1 MTWPAITAIAIFVVS
16 YLLLAF
22 EIVHKATSVMAGAV
36 LMIILGIIT
45 QHTALHGDQTL
56 NIQGVDWNTIL
67 LLVGMMVIVAIT
79 RQTGGFEWVA
89 IKAAKAV
96 RGHPTK
102 VIMLLCIVTAI
113 LSAFLDNVTTVI
125 VLAPVTILIFERLEA
140 DPVPALISIILASN
154 FGGTATLIGDPP
166 NIIIGSAAR
175 IPFIDFLYVDGVAA
189 LISMGV
195 LLAAI
200 ALVLHPRIRVEK
212 HLQERVMEFNE
223 DEAITDPVL
232 LRKCIIIFSVTLLG
246 FVLHGF
252 LGFEVATIA
261 LTGAVLLLLW
271 HDEGPEEAL
280 SNVEW
285 TTIFFFIGLFIM
297 VSGLAQTGVVKML
310 GEALLNVTEGSTNVL
325 TMVVLWLSGVSVS
338 VINNTA
344 YAAMMTPLIQ
354 TIAETLHANPDGASW
369 EAVYHSKDALP
380 LWWALSL
387 GSCLGGV
394 TTLVGSAANVV
405 VAGIAESSGHPISFG
420 RYLKYGIP
428 MAFITLLVATGWLW
442 LIFLR

>member
-1 MTWPAITAIAIFVVS
+1 MSWAAITAIAIFVVS

-22 EIVHKATSVMAGAV
+22 EIVHKATATMAGAV
-36 LMIILGIIT
+36 LMIILGIVS
-45 QHTALHGDQTL
+45 QHTAFRGDEAL
-56 NIQGVDWNTIL
+56 NIQGIDWNTIL

-79 RQTGGFEWVA
+79 RQTGGFEWLA
-89 IKAAKAV
+89 IKAAKSV

-102 VIMLLCIVTAI
+102 VIMLLCVVTAV

-125 VLAPVTILIFERLEA
+125 VLAPVAILIFERLET

-175 IPFIDFLYVDGVAA
+175 IPFLDFLFVDGVAA

-200 ALVLHPRIRVEK
+200 ALVLHPRIHVPK
-212 HLQERVMEFNE
+212 HLQLRVMEFDE
-223 DEAITDPVL
+223 DEAITNPEL
-232 LRKCIIIFSVTLLG
+232 LRKCIIVFSLTLLG

-261 LTGAVLLLLW
+261 LTGAVALLLW

-297 VSGLAQTGVVKML
+297 VAGLAQTGVVEML
-310 GEALLNVTEGSTNVL
+310 GDALLSATEGSTSTL
-325 TMVVLWLSGVSVS
+325 TMVVLWLSGASVS

-354 TIAETLHANPDGASW
+354 SIAETLHANPDAVSW
-369 EAVYHSKDALP
+369 EAVYHSKDVLP

-405 VAGIAESSGHPISFG
+405 VAGIAEGSGHPITFA

-428 MAFITLLVATGWLW
+428 MAVITLLIATGWLW
-442 LIFLR
+442 LLFLS